1 MQDPKLVD
9 REAKKEMLKGQ
20 ISHYESAIQKQ
31 VSDYKTT
38 GKHLLYISGALA
50 AIYLVLNSIPE
61 DEQNKVPLNKQAVPK
76 EGVVLSV
83 VKGLATSLLLALA
96 KKKLLE
102 MLDNRLLDDKK

>member
-1 MQDPKLVD
+1 MQDPQLD
-9 REAKKEMLKGQ
+9 REARKEMLKGQ
-20 ISHYESAIQKQ
+20 ISQYETAIQKQ

-61 DEQNKVPLNKQAVPK
+61 DEQTRVPLKKQAVPK
-76 EGVVLSV
+76 EGVVLSL
-83 VKGLATSLLLALA
+83 VKGIATSLLLALA

-102 MLDNRLLDDKK
+102 ILDNRLLDDKK